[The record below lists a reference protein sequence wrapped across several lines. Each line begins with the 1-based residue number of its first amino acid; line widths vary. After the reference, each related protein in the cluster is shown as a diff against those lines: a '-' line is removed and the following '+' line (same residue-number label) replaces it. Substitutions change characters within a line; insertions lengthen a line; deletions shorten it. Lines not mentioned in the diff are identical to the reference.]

1 MIKRGKRLS
10 LVKGESLCFF
20 YTGLSR
26 FLRWLK
32 PIFRLA
38 VTDIFRMAET
48 DIFRL
53 AKPAK
58 KGGKSGKQN
67 VRNKYALVT
76 M

>member
-1 MIKRGKRLS
+1 MGKRLS

-20 YTGLSR
+20 IR
-26 FLRWLK
+26 AEADFLGWLK
-32 PIFRLA
+32 PIFRL
-38 VTDIFRMAET
+38 AET

>member
-1 MIKRGKRLS
+1 L
-10 LVKGESLCFF
+10 L
-20 YTGLSR
+20 
-26 FLRWLK
+26 FLYGLK
-32 PIFRLA
+32 PIFKL
-38 VTDIFRMAET
+38 AET